1 MKTIRQRLAVLTVS
15 LMTTGA
21 LGAMAAPAVAAG
33 GSPDASPETGG
44 AQAAAQSCTKATDQE
59 SGASAKY
66 EITSGDDTRTYILH
80 LPKNYEQHRNWPLI
94 VAYHGRGST
103 GTEIEGFSGLS
114 SLPAVVAYPNGEI
127 GTGSGYRQAWQGAPY
142 APPGVDDVKF
152 TSDLLD
158 QLQSDYCVDPSR
170 TYATGKSN
178 GAGFVNLLA
187 CRMADRFA
195 AFAPTSGAFYPQATE
210 GCDSAK
216 PVALLDIH
224 GTGDSTIPYAGDPD
238 RKLPAIRSYVADWA
252 ARDKCDPN
260 PSTRRIG
267 TDVTVYD
274 WTNCAAGD
282 VEHVAVT
289 GGGHVWPGTNTY
301 SGGGHVTH
309 TIAAQDVMWRFFS
322 EHRLAAP
329 RGAMS

>member
-1 MKTIRQRLAVLTVS
+1 MKKTRQRAAVLTAG
-15 LMTTGA
+15 LLATGTVT
-21 LGAMAAPAVAAG
+21 APAVARSL
-33 GSPDASPETGG
+33 SPTASP
-44 AQAAAQSCTKATDQE
+44 AAATRSAHQACTKATDQE

-66 EITSGDDTRTYILH
+66 EITSGGDTRTYILH
-80 LPKNYEQHRNWPLI
+80 LPKGYAQHRNWPLI
-94 VAYHGRGST
+94 IAYHGRGST
-103 GTEIEGFSGLS
+103 GTEVEGFSGLS

-142 APPGVDDVKF
+142 APPGVDDVQF

-158 QLQSDYCVDPSR
+158 QLQSDYCVDRTR

-195 AFAPTSGAFYPQATE
+195 AFAPNSGAFYPQATE
-210 GCDSAK
+210 GCENAK
-216 PVALLDIH
+216 PAALLDLH
-224 GTGDSTIPYAGDPD
+224 GTGDTTIPYAGDPD
-238 RKLPAIRSYVADWA
+238 RELPAIRSYVAEWA
-252 ARDKCDPN
+252 ARDKCDTD

-267 TDVTVYD
+267 TDVTVLD
-274 WTNCAAGD
+274 WKHCASGTA

-309 TIAAQDVMWRFFS
+309 TIRAQDVIWRFFS
-322 EHRLAAP
+322 KHRLATP
-329 RGAMS
+329 EGTS

>member
-1 MKTIRQRLAVLTVS
+1 MNKTRQRIAVLTAS
-15 LMTTGA
+15 LMATGA
-21 LGAMAAPAVAAG
+21 VTAPALARSLSPAAPH
-33 GSPDASPETGG
+33 
-44 AQAAAQSCTKATDQE
+44 AAAASVQLSHQECTKATEQE

-66 EITSGDDTRTYILH
+66 EISSGGDTRTYILH
-80 LPKNYEQHRNWPLI
+80 LPKGYERHRNWPLI
-94 VAYHGRGST
+94 IAYHGRGST
-103 GTEIEGFSGLS
+103 GTEVEGFSGLS

-158 QLQSDYCVDPSR
+158 QLQSAYCVDPTR

-187 CRMADRFA
+187 CRMSDRFA
-195 AFAPTSGAFYPQATE
+195 AFAPNSGAFYPEATE
-210 GCDSAK
+210 GCENAK
-216 PVALLDIH
+216 PAALLDLH
-224 GTGDSTIPYAGDPD
+224 GTGDTTIPYAGDPD

-252 ARDKCDPN
+252 ARDKCNPDPKV
-260 PSTRRIG
+260 RRIG
-267 TDVTVYD
+267 SDVTVYD
-274 WTNCAAGD
+274 WKHCASGTD

-289 GGGHVWPGTNTY
+289 GGGHVWPGTHTY

-309 TIAAQDVMWRFFS
+309 TIHAQDVMWRFFS
-322 EHRLAAP
+322 QHRLATK
-329 RGAMS
+329 GATS

>member
-1 MKTIRQRLAVLTVS
+1 MQKIRQHAAVLAV
-15 LMTTGA
+15 GA
-21 LGAMAAPAVAAG
+21 LAAG
-33 GSPDASPETGG
+33 GIATPALASSLSPTSSRSST
-44 AQAAAQSCTKATDQE
+44 AAKPSARACAKATDQE

-66 EITSGDDTRTYILH
+66 TINSSGQDRTYILH
-80 LPKNYEQHRNWPLI
+80 LPKGYERHRNWPLI

-103 GTEIEGFSGLS
+103 GTEIEGYSGLS
-114 SLPAVVAYPNGEI
+114 SLPAVVAYPNGAI

-142 APPGVDDVKF
+142 APPGVDDVQF
-152 TSDLLD
+152 TTDLLD
-158 QLQSDYCVDPSR
+158 QLQSDYCVDPTR

-195 AFAPTSGAFYPQATE
+195 AFAPNSGAFYPQARE
-210 GCDSAK
+210 GCEDAK
-216 PVALLDIH
+216 PTAVIDIH

-252 ARDKCDPN
+252 ARDKCNARPT
-260 PSTRRIG
+260 TRRVG

-274 WTNCAAGD
+274 WRGCARGSD

-289 GGGHVWPGTNTY
+289 GGGHVWPGTHTY

-322 EHRLAAP
+322 KHRLADP
-329 RGAMS
+329 KGATS